1 MLLMWF
7 NIFLF
12 FTFRKL
18 SGQVMGSSD
27 IKEVKTMNYNF
38 VKELYY
44 QHFSLPSAY
53 PIIRVAGEVQIK
65 MKNRAEVFIK

>member
-1 MLLMWF
+1 
-7 NIFLF
+7 
-12 FTFRKL
+12 
-18 SGQVMGSSD
+18 MGSSD